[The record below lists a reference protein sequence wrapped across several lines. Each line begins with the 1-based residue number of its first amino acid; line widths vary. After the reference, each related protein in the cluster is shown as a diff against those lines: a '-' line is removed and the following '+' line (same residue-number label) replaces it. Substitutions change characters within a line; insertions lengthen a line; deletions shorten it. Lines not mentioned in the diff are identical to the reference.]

1 MNRPKSLIANKNQII
16 QTDSSKKELSK
27 TRPMTSKNCTFTV
40 KTDRHEWSMTDKV
53 EVTTQQFS
61 EMVRNK
67 SRTNKNLT

>member
-1 MNRPKSLIANKNQII
+1 LIANKGLIL

-40 KTDRHEWSMTDKV
+40 KTDRHEWSMIDKV
-53 EVTTQQFS
+53 EATTQQLS
-61 EMVRNK
+61 EIVKHK